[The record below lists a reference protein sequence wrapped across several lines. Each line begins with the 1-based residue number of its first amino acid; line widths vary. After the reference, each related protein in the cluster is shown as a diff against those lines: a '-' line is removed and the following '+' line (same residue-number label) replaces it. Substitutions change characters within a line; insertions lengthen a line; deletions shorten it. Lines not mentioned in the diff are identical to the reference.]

1 MPRYTLPILGLE
13 IAFKTDADAGRV
25 NAAKAYV
32 EELFTRLNQ
41 GGKNLSK
48 EKLLTVLA
56 LSLADE
62 TLLSRQ
68 KLKDLEAKLGTLLAK
83 AG

>member
-1 MPRYTLPILGLE
+1 MPRYMLPILGLE

-32 EELFTRLNQ
+32 EELYGRLNQ
-41 GGKNLSK
+41 GGKNVSK

-56 LSLADE
+56 LGLADE
-62 TLLSRQ
+62 ALTSGH
-68 KLKDLEAKLGTLLAK
+68 KLRDLEAKLGSLLAK
-83 AG
+83 TG